1 MRPGKASRGSSH
13 LRSALA
19 QGAKPVEAIPNTDLI
34 VFWIFAPIAVCAAI
48 GMVLSRNAV
57 HSALFLIVNFFCL
70 AVFFL
75 VLGSPFLFAVQIIVY
90 AGAIMVLFLFV
101 IMLLGVD
108 SRESVVEKL
117 RAQRSLA
124 VLLAIGLIAELF
136 TAIRLGVGLSTT
148 AAPGFEETVNK
159 GGNVRSLARL
169 LFNGY
174 FFPFEATSILL
185 IVAAVAAM
193 VIAGRRS
200 SLRGASRPRESRRGR
215 AAARAGAGA
224 AEPEREPVG

>member
-1 MRPGKASRGSSH
+1 
-13 LRSALA
+13 LA
-19 QGAKPVEAIPNTDLI
+19 AAAKPAEPVPNTDLI
-34 VFWIFAPIAVCAAI
+34 VFWVFAPIAVCAAI

-101 IMLLGVD
+101 MMLLGVD
-108 SRESVVEKL
+108 SQESMVERL
-117 RAQRSLA
+117 RAQRSIA
-124 VLLAIGLIAELF
+124 VVLAIGLVAELF
-136 TAIRLGVGLSTT
+136 SAIRLGVGLSTK
-148 AAPGFEETVNK
+148 AAPGFEETVNR
-159 GGNVRSLARL
+159 GGNVRALAHV

-174 FFPFEATSILL
+174 FFPFEATSVLL

-200 SLRGASRPRESRRGR
+200 ALNPP
-215 AAARAGAGA
+215 AAALLDTPPGA
-224 AEPEREPVG
+224 APAPEPAEPAPVAPAPEPEPERVP